1 MSEAKIRTLQGRVVS
16 DKMDKS
22 ITVLIE
28 RRVKH
33 PMYGKYMTRSTK
45 LKAHDET
52 NQCAAGDLVTIR
64 IVTKS
69 PAAHWLVSSC
79 AFNLVERVMYLPYIG
94 CLTRRSIRTVIDL
107 SILSLTTRPCS
118 VRIFASLIT
127 YLPFQL

>member
-33 PMYGKYMTRSTK
+33 PMYGKYLTRSTK

-52 NQCAAGDLVTIR
+52 NQCNEGDV
-64 IVTKS
+64 V
-69 PAAHWLVSSC
+69 
-79 AFNLVERVMYLPYIG
+79 
-94 CLTRRSIRTVIDL
+94 SIREVAPISKSKNWTLVDI
-107 SILSLTTRPCS
+107 
-118 VRIFASLIT
+118 IT
-127 YLPFQL
+127 KA